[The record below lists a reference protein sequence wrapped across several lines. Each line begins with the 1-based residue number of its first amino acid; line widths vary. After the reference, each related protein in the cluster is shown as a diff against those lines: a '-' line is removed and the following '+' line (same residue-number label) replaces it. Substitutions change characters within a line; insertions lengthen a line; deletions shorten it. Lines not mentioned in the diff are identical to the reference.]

1 MLEFWTG
8 YELDFAIDILV
19 SWAAGFII
27 GAEREARGKAAGIST
42 NCFVIGGSMIFT
54 YLSAAVD
61 PNSNSS
67 KIDTTDGG
75 APVNQV
81 DDHFNDL
88 HSET

>member
-1 MLEFWTG
+1 
-8 YELDFAIDILV
+8 
-19 SWAAGFII
+19 
-27 GAEREARGKAAGIST
+27 
-42 NCFVIGGSMIFT
+42 MIFI

>member
-1 MLEFWTG
+1 
-8 YELDFAIDILV
+8 
-19 SWAAGFII
+19 
-27 GAEREARGKAAGIST
+27 
-42 NCFVIGGSMIFT
+42 MIFT

-81 DDHFNDL
+81 DDQVDDHFNDL